1 MASYQSKRMALARNC
16 FADRRNNPPNP
27 VIKEF
32 MSRKL
37 QETLYGLLKPAT
49 ARNESKIVL
58 ELRMTQMTSEE
69 LQWLSVDLQG
79 LLLSIQKELGVV
91 LELAETNATIQ
102 DLNINAGNSMIRKAD
117 PVIWAWSWRIP
128 SKKMAYGDTIIAS
141 SIIQALVDQQER

>member
-1 MASYQSKRMALARNC
+1 MASYQSKKASQARNS
-16 FADRRNNPPNP
+16 FNDRRNNPPNP

-32 MSRKL
+32 MSRKF

-49 ARNESKIVL
+49 ARNESKVVL

-69 LQWLSVDLQG
+69 LQWLAVDLHG
-79 LLLSIQKELGVV
+79 LLLSVQKDLGII

-102 DLNINAGNSMIRKAD
+102 DLNVNAGNSMIRKAD

-128 SKKMAYGDTIIAS
+128 SKKMAYGDMVVAS
-141 SIIQALVDQQER
+141 SIIQAMTEA

>member
-1 MASYQSKRMALARNC
+1 
-16 FADRRNNPPNP
+16 
-27 VIKEF
+27 

-49 ARNESKIVL
+49 ARNESKVVL

-79 LLLSIQKELGVV
+79 LLLSIQKELGIV